1 MTWMTGGSEG
11 GVGDWGWL
19 DGRRQRGT
27 ARGVRGWPG
36 QRPVAHSASLAPQ
49 PQSAAAGRAVSEIW
63 VGTGPSGPNAGPG
76 RGQGQG
82 WRGIWRQRG
91 SAMAPPVGPR
101 QPNPIPWPT
110 GRHRHCASPSAAG
123 GRPVALPT
131 AGCLWAATPPPVP
144 PPVMPS
150 HVAQLVQAKRLE
162 LARDLKWANRKL
174 DLAADLERLDVDG
187 SPDDRLVAELMLFDL
202 FDRDATGTLSI
213 SELADGTAGAGEL
226 SKGLTYNELIEV
238 LTAADADKA
247 SGGGEV
253 GVRY

>member
-1 MTWMTGGSEG
+1 
-11 GVGDWGWL
+11 
-19 DGRRQRGT
+19 
-27 ARGVRGWPG
+27 
-36 QRPVAHSASLAPQ
+36 
-49 PQSAAAGRAVSEIW
+49 
-63 VGTGPSGPNAGPG
+63 
-76 RGQGQG
+76 
-82 WRGIWRQRG
+82 
-91 SAMAPPVGPR
+91 
-101 QPNPIPWPT
+101 
-110 GRHRHCASPSAAG
+110 
-123 GRPVALPT
+123 
-131 AGCLWAATPPPVP
+131 
-144 PPVMPS
+144 MPS